1 MEKIITFLKLKIIE
15 LTGIITIILGLAYF
29 ISLTT
34 YSANTISYVFP
45 SDKNIH
51 NKFLSFFYYLSDFSL
66 QAFGI
71 LAFLIFFNL
80 IIWGVYL
87 LIKKR
92 IENLFIKLL
101 FLILSIIFGALFFSI
116 NIDQS
121 FWLPDNGFGGHNV
134 CIAFSKN

>member
-45 SDKNIH
+45 SDKNIQ

-66 QAFGI
+66 QTFGI

-80 IIWGVYL
+80 IIWGAYL
-87 LIKKR
+87 LIKK
-92 IENLFIKLL
+92 
-101 FLILSIIFGALFFSI
+101 
-116 NIDQS
+116 
-121 FWLPDNGFGGHNV
+121 
-134 CIAFSKN
+134 KN

>member
-51 NKFLSFFYYLSDFSL
+51 NKL
-66 QAFGI
+66 
-71 LAFLIFFNL
+71 
-80 IIWGVYL
+80 
-87 LIKKR
+87 
-92 IENLFIKLL
+92 NLF
-101 FLILSIIFGALFFSI
+101 FL
-116 NIDQS
+116 
-121 FWLPDNGFGGHNV
+121 
-134 CIAFSKN
+134 KK

>member
-15 LTGIITIILGLAYF
+15 LAGIITIILGFIYF
-29 ISLTT
+29 VSLTT
-34 YSANTISYVFP
+34 YSANTIGYVFP

-92 IENLFIKLL
+92 IENFFIK
-101 FLILSIIFGALFFSI
+101 
-116 NIDQS
+116 
-121 FWLPDNGFGGHNV
+121 
-134 CIAFSKN
+134 